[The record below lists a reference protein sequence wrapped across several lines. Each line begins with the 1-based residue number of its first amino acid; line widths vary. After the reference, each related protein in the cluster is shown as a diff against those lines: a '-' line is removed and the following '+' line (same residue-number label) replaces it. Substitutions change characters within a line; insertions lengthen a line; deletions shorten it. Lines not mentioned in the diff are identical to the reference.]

1 MQYSNKRGH
10 TKAKKCDICKKLTAS
25 RRIIAFFPEDFLYS
39 FLWFNLYTF
48 ASCRPS
54 TANIQVTF
62 KVTFTSLYEQW
73 RRHTKCEKN
82 CGSLLSKFYL
92 IWNMNDLFA
101 SQTQNMLILRKEL
114 IIPQYMQMDNTNNI
128 LSNTK
133 SLGGV

>member
-1 MQYSNKRGH
+1 M
-10 TKAKKCDICKKLTAS
+10 
-25 RRIIAFFPEDFLYS
+25 
-39 FLWFNLYTF
+39 
-48 ASCRPS
+48 
-54 TANIQVTF
+54 
-62 KVTFTSLYEQW
+62 
-73 RRHTKCEKN
+73 HTKCEKN